1 MEDLESHGQN
11 TPQNPYLAS
20 EVRLNANIKLPGGQ
34 KFKGKLSCNLRL
46 ASSKLSQPPVPLS
59 QCARDGKLRCLLG
72 SRGPDP
78 LTQTGARWLALTGPD
93 LPDLQTPW
101 KVLLGLLAIAVLVTV
116 ITVPVVLLTKG
127 SKFKTFEKDKTVGDR
142 DQVLF

>member
-1 MEDLESHGQN
+1 M
-11 TPQNPYLAS
+11 
-20 EVRLNANIKLPGGQ
+20 KLPGGQ
-34 KFKGKLSCNLRL
+34 KFKGKRSGNLRL
-46 ASSKLSQPPVPLS
+46 ASSKPSQPPAPLA
-59 QCARDGKLRCLLG
+59 QCARDGKLRCLLC
-72 SRGPDP
+72 SPGPDP

-93 LPDLQTPW
+93 LPGLQTPW
-101 KVLLGLLAIAVLVTV
+101 KVLLGLLAIAALVTV